1 MQRYVVLLKFTDTG
15 VREVNDSPARAGR
28 FAAQAQK
35 AGVEI
40 ESILWTMGEFDGV
53 LQLKA
58 PDEQTAVALV
68 LSLHKADNVHT
79 RMLRA
84 FDSDEFTEILGKIP
98 S

>member
-15 VREVNDSPARAGR
+15 IREVDDSPARANR
-28 FAAQAQK
+28 FRATAEK
-35 AGVEI
+35 AGIQI
-40 ESILWTMGEFDGV
+40 ESILWTLGEFDGV
-53 LQLKA
+53 LQFKA

-84 FDSDEFTEILGKIP
+84 FDGDEFTEILGKIP

>member
-15 VREVNDSPARAGR
+15 IRDVDDSPARAKR
-28 FAAQAQK
+28 FTAQAEK

-40 ESILWTMGEFDGV
+40 KSVLWTMGEFDGL
-53 LQLKA
+53 LQFKA
-58 PDEQTAVALV
+58 ADEQTAVALV